1 MLKFIGI
8 VAELFHELIADSSYH
23 VDKICF
29 IKIIFEENT
38 LKAKLVP
45 DL

>member
-29 IKIIFEENT
+29 IVERSK
-38 LKAKLVP
+38 KLTTKTIGS
-45 DL
+45 

>member
-8 VAELFHELIADSSYH
+8 VAELFHELIADSYH

-38 LKAKLVP
+38 SKAKLVP